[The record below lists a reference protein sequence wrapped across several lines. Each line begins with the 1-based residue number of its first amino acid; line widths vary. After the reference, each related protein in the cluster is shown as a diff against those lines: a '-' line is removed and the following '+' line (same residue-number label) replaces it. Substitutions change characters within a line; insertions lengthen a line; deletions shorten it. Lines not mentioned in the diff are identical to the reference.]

1 MKINFMKK
9 ISALLGVLLFATSL
23 ILSSNTYAASVG
35 ERLTSAEEGW
45 ERYDDMDPAIKYEGS
60 GWADVKN
67 ESNSVYAKTGH
78 YMKLSGATTNAIKFK
93 FYGTKL
99 RIIDLYW
106 TNRVNNVTI
115 EIDGKVSTYNPNNP
129 ANLYQVI
136 VYEVLDLP
144 SAVHEVKLTT
154 NSTNNTFSLDA
165 IDTDGKL
172 VDIYTPMN
180 LVASPGDGQVTLN
193 WGQVQEADSYTVK
206 YGTESGQYTETA
218 TATKDVYGNFVIPS
232 LTNGTKY
239 YFVVSAKVNGVDSKY
254 SNEASS
260 TPQGEGGQTD
270 PEQSAGNRAILV
282 VTMTTGLEKEFDLS
296 LKEVNDFIAWYE
308 SKQAGSGS
316 ASYAINK
323 HDNNK
328 GPFSSRKDYM
338 LYDRILTFEVSEYSK

>member
-1 MKINFMKK
+1 MKIGFTKK
-9 ISALLGVLLFATSL
+9 FGILFGVLLFVMVTF
-23 ILSSNTYAASVG
+23 LSSSSYAASVG
-35 ERLTSAEEGW
+35 ERLAEAEKGW
-45 ERYDDMDPAIKYEGS
+45 HRYDDMDPAIKYEGS
-60 GWADVKN
+60 GWAYVTN
-67 ESNSVYAKTGH
+67 EPNSVYAKTGH

-129 ANLYQVI
+129 ANLYQVL
-136 VYEVLDLP
+136 VFEALDLQP
-144 SAVHEVKLTT
+144 AVHEVKLTT
-154 NSTNNTFSLDA
+154 NSTNNIFSLDA

-193 WGQVQEADSYTVK
+193 WGQVQEADDYTVK
-206 YGTESGQYTETA
+206 YGTESGKYTETA
-218 TATKDVYGNFVIPS
+218 TATKDVYGNFVIPG

-254 SNEASS
+254 SNEASA
-260 TPQGEGGQTD
+260 TLQGGGGQTD
-270 PEQSAGNRAILV
+270 PEQPTGNRAFLV

-296 LKEVNDFIAWYE
+296 MKEVNDFIAWYE
-308 SKQAGSGS
+308 GKQAGSGS
-316 ASYAINK
+316 ASYVINK
-323 HDNNK
+323 HNNNK
-328 GPFSSRKDYM
+328 GPFNSRKDYM
-338 LYDRILTFEVSEYSK
+338 LYDRILTFEVSEY

>member
-1 MKINFMKK
+1 MKK
-9 ISALLGVLLFATSL
+9 ISILLGVLLFATSL
-23 ILSSNTYAASVG
+23 ILNSNTYAASIG

-45 ERYDDMDPAIKYEGS
+45 ERYDDMNPAIKYEGS
-60 GWADVKN
+60 GWAYVEN
-67 ESNSVYAKTGH
+67 EPNSVYAKTGH

-129 ANLYQVI
+129 ANLYQVL
-136 VYEVLDLP
+136 VFEALDLP
-144 SAVHEVKLTT
+144 PAVHEVKLTT

-172 VDIYTPMN
+172 VDIHTPMN

-193 WGQVQEADSYTVK
+193 WGQVQEADGYTVK
-206 YGTESGQYTETA
+206 YGTESGKYTETA
-218 TATKDVYGNFVIPS
+218 IATKDAYGNFVIPG

-239 YFVVSAKVNGVDSKY
+239 YFVVSAKVNGVDSEY
-254 SNEASS
+254 SNEASA
-260 TPQGEGGQTD
+260 TPQGGGQTD
-270 PEQSAGNRAILV
+270 PEQPTGNRAILI

-296 LKEVNDFIAWYE
+296 IKEINDFISWYE

-323 HDNNK
+323 HNNNK

-338 LYDRILTFEVSEYSK
+338 LFDRILTFEVSEHSK

>member
-9 ISALLGVLLFATSL
+9 ISILLGVLLFATSL
-23 ILSSNTYAASVG
+23 ILNSNTYAASIG

-45 ERYDDMDPAIKYEGS
+45 ERYDDMNPAIKYEGS
-60 GWADVKN
+60 GWAYVEN
-67 ESNSVYAKTGH
+67 EPNSVYAKTGH
-78 YMKLSGATTNAIKFK
+78 YMKPSGATTNSIKFK

-129 ANLYQVI
+129 ANLYQVL
-136 VYEVLDLP
+136 VFEALDLP
-144 SAVHEVKLTT
+144 PAVHEVKLTT

-172 VDIYTPMN
+172 VDIHTPMN

-193 WGQVQEADSYTVK
+193 WGQVQEADGYTVK
-206 YGTESGQYTETA
+206 YGTESGKYTETA
-218 TATKDVYGNFVIPS
+218 TATKDVYGNFVIPG

-239 YFVVSAKVNGVDSKY
+239 YFVVSAKVNGVDSEY
-254 SNEASS
+254 SNEASA
-260 TPQGEGGQTD
+260 TPQGGGQTD
-270 PEQSAGNRAILV
+270 PEQPSGNRAILV

-296 LKEVNDFIAWYE
+296 IKEVNDFITWYE

-338 LYDRILTFEVSEYSK
+338 LFDRILTFEVSEYSK